1 MCSSLAAAALPPAG
15 PLRRLAAGSLITNV
29 GNGAWYATWAIFL
42 TRSVGLSSAQVGL
55 GMTLAGAL
63 GMALATPVGHLA
75 DRLGPREVLAVL
87 LVLQALGTAGFAAV
101 HGFASFLGAAGLAVT
116 AGQVTGGARGAL
128 VVGLADGAER
138 VRTLSSLRTVGHVG
152 WAVGAAIGAGVLAL
166 DSRGAYLGMVALDAA
181 SYLACAAA
189 LAGVP
194 RVPPAAVP
202 DGGPRP
208 AVLRD
213 GPYVSLAAL
222 MGVLALCWGMLSTGL
237 PLWVTAHT
245 QAPRWI
251 VAVIV
256 GLNSAA
262 IAALQLRVSRS
273 AGTPRAAARVA
284 ARAGAALAL
293 ACALVAVTGGRG
305 GLVAVAL
312 LLAAGAAHVA
322 GELLFVSA
330 SWGLS
335 LPLMP
340 AGAPGQYQGM
350 FATGEATAI
359 SVAPVLMTTLVVGAG
374 APGWLALAGIFAA
387 AGAAATPATAW
398 ALRRRGTPAAAA
410 SAALR
415 NGAPGAGRGGS

>member
-1 MCSSLAAAALPPAG
+1 
-15 PLRRLAAGSLITNV
+15 
-29 GNGAWYATWAIFL
+29 
-42 TRSVGLSSAQVGL
+42 
-55 GMTLAGAL
+55 
-63 GMALATPVGHLA
+63 
-75 DRLGPREVLAVL
+75 
-87 LVLQALGTAGFAAV
+87 
-101 HGFASFLGAAGLAVT
+101 
-116 AGQVTGGARGAL
+116 
-128 VVGLADGAER
+128 
-138 VRTLSSLRTVGHVG
+138 
-152 WAVGAAIGAGVLAL
+152 
-166 DSRGAYLGMVALDAA
+166 
-181 SYLACAAA
+181 
-189 LAGVP
+189 
-194 RVPPAAVP
+194 
-202 DGGPRP
+202 
-208 AVLRD
+208 
-213 GPYVSLAAL
+213 

-340 AGAPGQYQGM
+340 AGAPGEYQGM

-359 SVAPVLMTTLVVGAG
+359 SVAPVLMTTLVVGEG

-387 AGAAATPATAW
+387 AGTAATPATAW
-398 ALRRRGTPAAAA
+398 ALRRRGTSVTAAPTGV
-410 SAALR
+410 R
-415 NGAPGAGRGGS
+415 DGAPGVGRRAS

>member
-1 MCSSLAAAALPPAG
+1 
-15 PLRRLAAGSLITNV
+15 
-29 GNGAWYATWAIFL
+29 
-42 TRSVGLSSAQVGL
+42 
-55 GMTLAGAL
+55 
-63 GMALATPVGHLA
+63 
-75 DRLGPREVLAVL
+75 
-87 LVLQALGTAGFAAV
+87 
-101 HGFASFLGAAGLAVT
+101 
-116 AGQVTGGARGAL
+116 
-128 VVGLADGAER
+128 
-138 VRTLSSLRTVGHVG
+138 
-152 WAVGAAIGAGVLAL
+152 
-166 DSRGAYLGMVALDAA
+166 MVALDAA
-181 SYLACAAA
+181 SYLARAAA

-305 GLVAVAL
+305 GLVA
-312 LLAAGAAHVA
+312 GAAHVA
-322 GELLFVSA
+322 ASGRRRPGCGTARRGSA
-330 SWGLS
+330 AGPPEGSGHGPAGLS
-335 LPLMP
+335 WKGCCPPLE
-340 AGAPGQYQGM
+340 GAPVPSEVTRMLLRPPNKDRTSPQR
-350 FATGEATAI
+350 ATLPRET
-359 SVAPVLMTTLVVGAG
+359 
-374 APGWLALAGIFAA
+374 
-387 AGAAATPATAW
+387 
-398 ALRRRGTPAAAA
+398 RRGRTWKLQRTPN
-410 SAALR
+410 R
-415 NGAPGAGRGGS
+415 APR